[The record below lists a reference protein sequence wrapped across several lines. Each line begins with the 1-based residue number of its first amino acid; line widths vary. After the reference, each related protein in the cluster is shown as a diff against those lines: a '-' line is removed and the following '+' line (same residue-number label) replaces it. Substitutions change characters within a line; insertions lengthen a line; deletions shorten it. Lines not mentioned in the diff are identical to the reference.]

1 MLLPSPRLNRII
13 LMAISAAA
21 LAPAQ
26 GIPSQPTERRTGR
39 MLVESYKIDA
49 EIDPKAQTI
58 AANVQ
63 VKAIPTDDHQT
74 TATFEL
80 NNALTLARVV
90 DGDNQQ
96 IAVSRSQQEPA
107 TRLTFPTPLSKNQPV
122 TLTFTYDGKLTGQEE
137 SPIYGIKLVSL
148 QEASSFLLYPG
159 RWFPVL
165 DYAAGRFTADL
176 KITVPDGYRVIA
188 SGTESEE
195 KLAGKTVYKFQ
206 YAKPSFPGSIA
217 IVQGEPQ
224 TVSTNGITTKLY
236 FRAKK
241 DMAQA
246 YGEEIARALVFF
258 TTLFGNPPKTNLTVI
273 ETEDSAPNGYSAP
286 GILFFSPKAIGTT
299 VAQNLVANQVSRQWW
314 GNMVSAIT
322 RNHLWIDNGFARYSE
337 VLYREQTDGAGA
349 GETAMKDIYVEA
361 LTVDNPPLIQAARL
375 EDYSPEFWAAT
386 AGKGAA
392 VINML
397 RWVVGEDN
405 FKTIL
410 GKIFEQFA
418 WKSIHTE
425 DVRKIAEAVSG
436 QDLRAFFI
444 QWIESTGAPEF
455 RLEYTVFRTKTGFR
469 IMGKVNQDLDT
480 FRMPV
485 DIKVETEGNP
495 EEKRIDVVGTSS
507 EFVIETFGKPK
518 TITLDPQGK
527 VLRFSDQMRVAV
539 AIRKGEQLQ
548 EIGEFTDA
556 LKEYQKALEVARNS
570 SLAHY
575 RVGDL
580 FFTQNNYQ
588 SAANELRQ
596 SLDGDLEPKW
606 TEVWA
611 HIRLGQIFDVTGQRD
626 RAVNEYKLALRT
638 KDNTYR
644 ALEEASKYIQKPY
657 ERKRIN
663 N

>member
-1 MLLPSPRLNRII
+1 MPLSPSRIHRTILL
-13 LMAISAAA
+13 AISAAV
-21 LAPAQ
+21 LAETIFAQ
-26 GIPSQPTERRTGR
+26 SAERRTGR
-39 MLVESYKIDA
+39 MLVESYTIDA
-49 EIDPKAQTI
+49 EINPKTQTI

-63 VKAIPTDDHQT
+63 VKATPTEDNQT
-74 TATFEL
+74 TAQFEL

-90 DGDNQQ
+90 DGENRQ
-96 IAVSRSQQEPA
+96 IAVSRSQQEP
-107 TRLTFPTPLSKNQPV
+107 TLKLTFPAPVSKSKPV
-122 TLTFTYDGKLTGQEE
+122 TINFTYDGKFTGQEE

-148 QEASSFLLYPG
+148 QEESSFLLYPG

-165 DYAAGRFTADL
+165 DYSVGRFTMDM
-176 KITVPDGYRVIA
+176 KITVPAGYRVIA
-188 SGTESEE
+188 SGTETEE
-195 KLAGKTVYKFQ
+195 KQAEKTVFKFQ
-206 YAKPSFPGSIA
+206 YTKPSFPGSIA

-224 TVSTNGITTKLY
+224 PVATNGITTKLY
-236 FRAKK
+236 FRSKK
-241 DMAQA
+241 PMAPA
-246 YGEEIARALVFF
+246 YGEEIAKAIVFF
-258 TTLFGNPPKTNLTVI
+258 TSLFGNPPQTNLTVI

-286 GILFFSPKAIGTT
+286 GIIFLNPKAIGST
-299 VAQNLVANQVSRQWW
+299 VGQNLVANQVSRQWW
-314 GNMVSAIT
+314 GNLVSAIT
-322 RNHLWIDNGFARYSE
+322 RNHLWIDNGLARYSE
-337 VLYREQTDGAGA
+337 ILYREQSDGPGA
-349 GETAMKDIYVEA
+349 AETAMKDIFVEA
-361 LTVDNPPLIQAARL
+361 LTVENPPLIQAGRL
-375 EDYSPEFWAAT
+375 EDYAPEYWAAT

-392 VINML
+392 VIHML
-397 RWVVGEDN
+397 RWIVGDDN
-405 FKTIL
+405 FKAIL
-410 GKIFEQFA
+410 LKITQQYA

-425 DVRKIAEAVSG
+425 DFRKIAETVSG
-436 QDLRAFFI
+436 QDLRSFFI
-444 QWIESTGAPEF
+444 QWIESSGAPEF

-485 DIKVETEGNP
+485 DIRIETEGNP
-495 EEKRIDVVGTSS
+495 EEKKIEVVGTSS

-518 TITLDPQGK
+518 TITIDPQGR

-539 AIRKGEQLQ
+539 AIRKGEQFQ
-548 EIGEFTDA
+548 EIGEYTDA

-596 SLDGDLEPKW
+596 AGDGDLEPKW
-606 TEVWA
+606 TEVWS
-611 HIRLGQIFDVTGQRD
+611 HIRLGQIFDISGQRD

-644 ALEEASKYIQKPY
+644 ALEEAGKYTQTPY
-657 ERKRIN
+657 ERKRTN